1 MERNETNDTRTS
13 TTLSPR
19 AVIVQQRCRFL
30 LARALAVAA
39 ELAGSQIW

>member
-1 MERNETNDTRTS
+1 MERNETNDTRVP

-19 AVIVQQRCRFL
+19 AVIVQTTLQVL

-39 ELAGSQIW
+39 ELGSRIW